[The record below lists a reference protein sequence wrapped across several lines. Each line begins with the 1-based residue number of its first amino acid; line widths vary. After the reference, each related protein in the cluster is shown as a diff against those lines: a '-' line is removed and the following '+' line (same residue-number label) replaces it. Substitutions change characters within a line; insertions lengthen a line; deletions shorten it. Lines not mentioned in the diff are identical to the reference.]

1 MHARGEML
9 DGFAE
14 YAVIMS
20 GRFEF
25 SDARGAMTQVSD
37 ERALWL
43 ARHALPHEPALRRWL
58 AGKRLRGIDLDDIVQ
73 ETYAILASLESVEA
87 IRNAKAYMF
96 QTAYSV
102 ILAQVRRA
110 QIISISTID
119 DIGQLADEEGTPSP
133 ETVVSDR
140 QELQRL
146 ADAIGTLPARCRE
159 VFVLRKIHG
168 LPQREVAQRL
178 GVTEGT
184 VEKQLHRGLKI
195 LTALFSRGG
204 NFSRETSNAQSP
216 RRSARNT
223 DA

>member
-1 MHARGEML
+1 
-9 DGFAE
+9 
-14 YAVIMS
+14 
-20 GRFEF
+20 
-25 SDARGAMTQVSD
+25 MTQVSD

-43 ARHALPHEPALRRWL
+43 ARNALPHELALRRWL

-73 ETYAILASLESVEA
+73 ETYAILASLVGVEN

-119 DIGQLADEEGTPSP
+119 DIGQLAEEDGTPSP
-133 ETVVSDR
+133 ERVVSDR
-140 QELQRL
+140 QELQLL
-146 ADAIGTLPARCRE
+146 ADAIASLPPRSRE

-168 LPQREVAQRL
+168 LQQRDVAQRL
-178 GVTEGT
+178 GVSEGT
-184 VEKQLHRGLKI
+184 VEKQLQRAVKI
-195 LTALFSRGG
+195 LTSLFGRGG
-204 NFSRETSNAQSP
+204 NSP
-216 RRSARNT
+216 RQASKAQGASRSVRNT

>member
-1 MHARGEML
+1 
-9 DGFAE
+9 
-14 YAVIMS
+14 
-20 GRFEF
+20 
-25 SDARGAMTQVSD
+25 MTQVSD

-43 ARHALPHEPALRRWL
+43 ARNVLPHEPALRRWL

-73 ETYAILASLESVEA
+73 ETYAILASLESVDA
-87 IRNAKAYMF
+87 IRNAKPYMF

-110 QIISISTID
+110 NVVSIVTID
-119 DIGQLADEEGTPSP
+119 DIGKLSDEDGTPSP

-146 ADAIGTLPARCRE
+146 ADAIASLPARCRE

-168 LPQREVAQRL
+168 LQQRDVAQRL
-178 GVTEGT
+178 GVSEGT
-184 VEKQLHRGLKI
+184 VEKQLHKGLKI
-195 LTALFSRGG
+195 LSALIGRGG
-204 NFSRETSNAQSP
+204 DQPGQASINPSH

-223 DA
+223 DV

>member
-1 MHARGEML
+1 
-9 DGFAE
+9 
-14 YAVIMS
+14 
-20 GRFEF
+20 
-25 SDARGAMTQVSD
+25 MTQVSD

-43 ARHALPHEPALRRWL
+43 ARNALPHEPALRRWL

-73 ETYAILASLESVEA
+73 ETYAILASLEGVEN

-119 DIGQLADEEGTPSP
+119 DIGQLAEEDGTPSP
-133 ETVVSDR
+133 ERVVSDR
-140 QELQRL
+140 QELQLL
-146 ADAIGTLPARCRE
+146 ADAIASLPPRSRE

-168 LPQREVAQRL
+168 LQQRDVAQRL
-178 GVTEGT
+178 GVSEGT
-184 VEKQLHRGLKI
+184 VEKQLQRAVKI
-195 LTALFSRGG
+195 LTSLFGRGG
-204 NFSRETSNAQSP
+204 NSP
-216 RRSARNT
+216 RQASKAQGASRSVRNT

>member
-1 MHARGEML
+1 VERRI
-9 DGFAE
+9 DG
-14 YAVIMS
+14 S
-20 GRFEF
+20 G
-25 SDARGAMTQVSD
+25 DRGAMTQVSD

-43 ARHALPHEPALRRWL
+43 ARNALPHEPALRRWL
-58 AGKRLRGIDLDDIVQ
+58 AGKRLRGIDLDDIIQ
-73 ETYAILASLESVEA
+73 ETYAILAGLESVDA

-110 QIISISTID
+110 QIVSISTID
-119 DIGQLADEEGTPSP
+119 DIGQLADADGAPSP

-146 ADAIGTLPARCRE
+146 ADAIAALPDRCRE
-159 VFVLRKIHG
+159 VFVLRKIYG
-168 LPQREVAQRL
+168 LQQRDVAQRL
-178 GVTEGT
+178 GVSEGT
-184 VEKQLHRGLKI
+184 VEKQLHRGLNLVI
-195 LTALFSRGG
+195 AMFGRGG
-204 NFSRETSNAQSP
+204 NPPRQASITKNN

>member
-1 MHARGEML
+1 
-9 DGFAE
+9 
-14 YAVIMS
+14 
-20 GRFEF
+20 
-25 SDARGAMTQVSD
+25 MTQVSD

-43 ARHALPHEPALRRWL
+43 ARNALPHELALRRWL

-73 ETYAILASLESVEA
+73 ETYAILASLEGVEN

-119 DIGQLADEEGTPSP
+119 DIGQLAEEDGTPSP
-133 ETVVSDR
+133 ERVVSDR
-140 QELQRL
+140 QELQLL
-146 ADAIGTLPARCRE
+146 ADAIASLPPRSRE

-168 LPQREVAQRL
+168 LQQRDVAQRL
-178 GVTEGT
+178 GVSEGT
-184 VEKQLHRGLKI
+184 VEKQLQRAVKI
-195 LTALFSRGG
+195 LTSLFGRGG
-204 NFSRETSNAQSP
+204 NSP
-216 RRSARNT
+216 RQASKAQGASRSVRNT